1 VSVLL
6 VTSLAPRVG
15 RSALAVAIARRLV
28 GDKRKAQLLRLRDGS
43 DDDATATA
51 DAQMFASLPELRWQ
65 ERTASLD
72 EAEALVRKSS
82 RKKATLIVE
91 APAGPGGEEALRRL
105 GARAVL
111 VSRGDPADG
120 LEPLAAAARS
130 LGELLVGVVATAA
143 PGRPEAAAGLLIE
156 KGLPCLG
163 ALPEDRTLASP
174 RLGEV
179 AQALEAEYL
188 VEPEDSERIIEYFM
202 IGSIAHDPGQ
212 AYFARREDKA
222 VLTRFEKTDL
232 QLAALNTPL
241 ACLILTGGQQPSPY
255 LFDRARSGEVAVLL
269 TARDTVGAMHAV
281 GELYGATPFGGPRK
295 VQRMGELV
303 EEFLELPALLSKL
316 D

>member
-6 VTSLAPRVG
+6 VTSLTARAG
-15 RSALAVAIARRLV
+15 RSALAVALARRLA
-28 GDKRKAQLLRLRDGS
+28 GDGRKARLLRLRDGS
-43 DDDATATA
+43 DDDAAATA

-65 ERTASLD
+65 EGAASLD
-72 EAEALVRKSS
+72 KAETAARQASRRKVTLV
-82 RKKATLIVE
+82 VE

-120 LEPLAAAARS
+120 LERLAAAARS

-163 ALPEDRTLASP
+163 VLPEDRTLASP
-174 RLGEV
+174 RLAEV
-179 AQALEAEYL
+179 ARALDAEYL
-188 VEPEDSERIIEYFM
+188 VEPEDPDQIIEHFM

-255 LFDRARSGEVAVLL
+255 LFDRARTEEAAVLL

-281 GELYGATPFGGPRK
+281 GELFGTTPFGGPRK

-316 D
+316 G